1 MSNQTPSCIHVLLIL
16 PAELEGALSTGQ
28 WSMKYM
34 LQSADENGT
43 QWINHRNNMY
53 SSRTQG
59 EQVELAPHTL
69 HQAWP
74 FCWEAV
80 IVQVELAPHTLH
92 QAWPLICIE
101 DINI

>member
-59 EQVELAPHTL
+59 EQVELAQHTYI

-80 IVQVELAPHTLH
+80 IVQDIF
-92 QAWPLICIE
+92 PLICIE